1 MNFQTDD
8 KKVNCLVG
16 RQDDKKSLQDFERDF
31 FQRYKNK
38 DNNQFKLRDLLFDPD
53 ISFADIANHYDVSRQ
68 LVWGWAKR
76 YGITGKVKRLERKSK
91 PTFFVFDAVETFI
104 ERAKSNGLECYP
116 YSENPKPGVIVNVKL
131 AIINKKVCF
140 PKFLSNP
147 RDFVSSTKSKNK
159 KQRSKHKLY
168 WRVVMPNTQVGNYDY
183 LCLMNKKS
191 TFILPSEI
199 LIDKKSIYIPVEKNN
214 RLKPIV
220 DWTIYCDAWHLF
232 NSSLQD

>member
-1 MNFQTDD
+1 MMNFQTADAE
-8 KKVNCLVG
+8 KVEVDN
-16 RQDDKKSLQDFERDF
+16 KKSLQDFERDF

-53 ISFADIANHYDVSRQ
+53 ISFAEIAKHYGVSRQ

-91 PTFFVFDAVETFI
+91 PTFLVFDAVETFI
-104 ERAKSNGLECYP
+104 ARAKNNGLDCYP
-116 YSENPKPGVIVNVKL
+116 YSEHPKPGVIVSVKL
-131 AIINKKVCF
+131 ALINKKVCL
-140 PKFLSNP
+140 PRFLSNP
-147 RDFVSSTKSKNK
+147 RDFVSSTKGDK
-159 KQRSKHKLY
+159 KSKHKLY
-168 WRVVMPNTQVGNYDY
+168 WRVVIPKAQVDHDY

-191 TFILPSEI
+191 TFIIPSEV

-220 DWTIYCDAWHLF
+220 DWTVYCDAWHLF
-232 NSSLQD
+232 NLPLQD